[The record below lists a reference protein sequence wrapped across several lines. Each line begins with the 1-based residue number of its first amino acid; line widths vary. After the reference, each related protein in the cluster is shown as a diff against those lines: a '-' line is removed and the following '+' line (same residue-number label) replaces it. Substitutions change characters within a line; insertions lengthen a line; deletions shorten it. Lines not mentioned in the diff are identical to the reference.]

1 MDETMREFPKIRA
14 QGLGSLR
21 NKGLPYVGGG
31 GFLIIRV
38 LLFRVLY
45 QGPLFSATP
54 MSPDVLSSC

>member
-21 NKGLPYVGGG
+21 NKGYLTLGGG
-31 GFLIIRV
+31 VLIIRV

-45 QGPLFSATP
+45 QGPLFFGNPHVS
-54 MSPDVLSSC
+54 